1 MERLWVGTYSR
12 WDLSFR
18 NLALFLDLLDDSH
31 ANGGS
36 HVADGESSKLWNVLE
51 VFKHHRSERSH
62 FDESAVAYFEERG
75 LLLNYLTRSRVQLA
89 YQLLEGHPDGSG
101 MSVQHGSVSGSDSRW
116 MVDDDDLA
124 NECLCD
130 RRRVV
135 SVAHNFPSTNLILG
149 NTAYVEP
156 YVVSG
161 FRFGHSNMV
170 SLDRLALADFARW
183 HEDHFVPVLQYA
195 RLDPS
200 HWDSADSGYG
210 VDVLDWNSQWF
221 VKGLRGW
228 NNSVQRIKY
237 AGTLVPWR
245 IGTLL
250 GEIISKPTTGGN
262 EINLGNI
269 IADSLQQSLQFLPGF
284 LVTLFSILDS
294 LVVHLIDGYNQLLNA
309 EGPCE
314 VRVFPRLA
322 SRSNGYFELSLLCR
336 NYEYSNIR
344 LASPRDHVLD
354 EVAVSRRIDNR
365 VEVMRSLE
373 FLE

>member
-1 MERLWVGTYSR
+1 
-12 WDLSFR
+12 
-18 NLALFLDLLDDSH
+18 
-31 ANGGS
+31 
-36 HVADGESSKLWNVLE
+36 
-51 VFKHHRSERSH
+51 
-62 FDESAVAYFEERG
+62 
-75 LLLNYLTRSRVQLA
+75 
-89 YQLLEGHPDGSG
+89 
-101 MSVQHGSVSGSDSRW
+101 

-149 NTAYVEP
+149 
-156 YVVSG
+156 
-161 FRFGHSNMV
+161 
-170 SLDRLALADFARW
+170 
-183 HEDHFVPVLQYA
+183 
-195 RLDPS
+195 
-200 HWDSADSGYG
+200 
-210 VDVLDWNSQWF
+210 
-221 VKGLRGW
+221 K
-228 NNSVQRIKY
+228 
-237 AGTLVPWR
+237 
-245 IGTLL
+245 
-250 GEIISKPTTGGN
+250 IISKPTTGGN

-344 LASPRDHVLD
+344 LAGPRDHVLD
-354 EVAVSRRIDNR
+354 EVAVSRRIDNP